1 MPKDFNYALRQNGLG
16 EYARGSRRPVKSR
29 GSVTIRP
36 SYQRQTPLY
45 NQRAT
50 MPVYTPQPTP
60 VWGEYAGHSNINLGV
75 TVLPCSSNWKTMQS
89 QPWHVWKRF
98 WIVLTTEANE
108 QATHARGKHPAYNQN
123 GHARLRA
130 IGKTGTSASRGRI

>member
-29 GSVTIRP
+29 GSVTNRP

-60 VWGEYAGHSNINLGV
+60 VWGEYAGHSQHKSWSHSPAMFKQLEDFAESA
-75 TVLPCSSNWKTMQS
+75 LARM
-89 QPWHVWKRF
+89 
-98 WIVLTTEANE
+98 EAILD
-108 QATHARGKHPAYNQN
+108 RSYYRSK
-123 GHARLRA
+123 
-130 IGKTGTSASRGRI
+130 